1 MSARSEAEQSRKPR
15 WVKDKTR
22 IVRGGCFL
30 GRSGMLCKPPPLR
43 LTGSR
48 AVSCTYVAL
57 ELRPGG
63 SSKGLVPVRTS
74 ILEEAWWGI
83 PAAALHHQISPALAG
98 SSVSPFVWSQ
108 GTPSEDKL
116 PWKRS
121 SKLCKYAH
129 LQTSCTCDKCTPPP
143 PPLFFFLP
151 LFFLVSLF
159 FFKFKHLKAQPC
171 CSAFYTKRRNFL
183 AYVIV
188 SWVLLI

>member
-15 WVKDKTR
+15 WGKDKTR

-30 GRSGMLCKPPPLR
+30 GRSGMLCKPPPRR

-48 AVSCTYVAL
+48 AVPWTCVAL

-63 SSKGLVPVRTS
+63 SSKGLVSVRTN
-74 ILEEAWWGI
+74 ILERAGWGI
-83 PAAALHHQISPALAG
+83 PGAALHHQISPALAG
-98 SSVSPFVWSQ
+98 SSVSHFVWSQ

-129 LQTSCTCDKCTPPP
+129 LQTSCTCDKFTPPFPPP
-143 PPLFFFLP
+143 PFSFFLFFFSSFLCFLLP
-151 LFFLVSLF
+151 LF
-159 FFKFKHLKAQPC
+159 FFKFKPLRAQPC
-171 CSAFYTKRRNFL
+171 CSAFYTKSRKML
-183 AYVIV
+183 A
-188 SWVLLI
+188 